1 MKKVVLSMTA
11 LSMLLL
17 VSCQGY
23 KDQIARLQFQN
34 DSIAQVNARIS
45 SEFDELLQMM
55 DEIEAGFLQVEQ
67 TEAGLSQEDGERL
80 KADIAQI
87 VDILKEN
94 QAKIADLEKKYKSRG
109 YTISQLRKT
118 IDRLKAENEEKV
130 AMITQ
135 LQQEL
140 AQRDAQIKELD
151 ASVASLNDKVSA
163 LSAESAEQ
171 QDVISAQDRVLNT
184 VYYTVSK
191 YKDLKANGVIIKGRA
206 LQGEV
211 NNALFTEVDLRNLT
225 SIPLNNVKRATIL
238 TAHPAGSYTLVK
250 EGKRYTELAITNPA
264 EFWSVSRYLV
274 IRVK

>member
-94 QAKIADLEKKYKSRG
+94 QAKLADLEKKYKSRG
-109 YTISQLRKT
+109 YTISQLNKT
-118 IDRLKAENEEKV
+118 IERLKAENEEKV

-140 AQRDAQIKELD
+140 AQH
-151 ASVASLNDKVSA
+151 VM
-163 LSAESAEQ
+163 EQ
-171 QDVISAQDRVLNT
+171 
-184 VYYTVSK
+184 
-191 YKDLKANGVIIKGRA
+191 
-206 LQGEV
+206 
-211 NNALFTEVDLRNLT
+211 
-225 SIPLNNVKRATIL
+225 VK
-238 TAHPAGSYTLVK
+238 
-250 EGKRYTELAITNPA
+250 
-264 EFWSVSRYLV
+264 
-274 IRVK
+274 

>member
-67 TEAGLSQEDGERL
+67 TETGLSMEDGERL

-94 QAKIADLEKKYKSRG
+94 QAKLADLEKKYKSRG
-109 YTISQLRKT
+109 YTISQLNKT
-118 IDRLKAENEEKV
+118 IERLKAENEEKV

-171 QDVISAQDRVLNT
+171 QGVIGAQDRVLNT

-191 YKDLKANGVIIKGRA
+191 YKDLKANGVVIKGRA

-238 TAHPAGSYTLVK
+238 TA
-250 EGKRYTELAITNPA
+250 LAITNPA

>member
-94 QAKIADLEKKYKSRG
+94 QAKLADLEKKYKSRG
-109 YTISQLRKT
+109 YTISQLNKT
-118 IDRLKAENEEKV
+118 IERLKAENEEKV

-191 YKDLKANGVIIKGRA
+191 YKDLKANGVVIKGRA

-225 SIPLNNVKRATIL
+225 SIPLNVKKKPTIL
-238 TAHPAGSYTLVK
+238 TAHPATSYTVVK
-250 EGKRYTELAITNPA
+250 EGKVYTEIAITNPA

-274 IRVK
+274 VRVK